1 MKNNAYGFALI
12 LLSIFTL
19 ASAENSLST
28 IKISKDDNGAF
39 DALPSDLV
47 KGAEEAYGVNK
58 KGLEALEKGNLD
70 SAMALFS
77 RASSML
83 PVYVD
88 ADNNKG
94 VVHFR
99 LGNIP
104 TAKIIWKSV
113 VAKDPTYAVAYYN
126 LGVIDF
132 YDKDYEAA
140 SMYFTKALALN
151 KKLVEALVM
160 LGRCDLGL
168 NKKKEASSYFKQAY
182 ALDKSSADVG
192 LYAAFGLI
200 SAGDTAQAESVLVKL
215 KRNAEALKML
225 GQIESSK
232 GNYAA
237 AATYFSEAI
246 SGGALPDLLLEL
258 AWAQIDAKKFK
269 EALSNVKSYSA
280 KVKDPAAD
288 AFLIGGIAAKE
299 LGDLAASTA
308 YFEKGVALYSA
319 DPILRFNLGQIY
331 FLKKQYDKA
340 ESTWKTLSDTA
351 ADPALYYMKA
361 LSAKQRGDLSL
372 AEELIKSA
380 LKLDARAEYLDLL
393 GVILYARGRKDE
405 AVAQFKKALALD
417 PELRSAQLDLA
428 LCSESAEGLE
438 SAAQSMEAQYAACTD
453 QCADKAL
460 QLSIVYYHQS
470 KLDKA
475 TQVLEKLP
483 DGKKDLRIL
492 RHLALYLRQ
501 AREWDKAIAVLE
513 KARQDFVL
521 DAQSESELADDY
533 LTAGH
538 FAKAVEALKGVLSK
552 SDENPW
558 RSYYQLGYAYFQQ
571 NDLDNASK
579 NFQLSIKSK
588 PDNPAS
594 EGLLALVYNMQGNS
608 LMARTLWEKNLHSD
622 PSNPVIH
629 INLGLSLEKEARFE
643 EALDHYNRARMLM
656 PGDNSIMIN
665 IANAYE
671 GLNRNVE
678 AMNAYGL
685 ALSSSKRNL
694 AAYDIFLLAQ
704 KTRDK
709 AKAREMFSIL
719 CAEFPSS
726 LYAKRAQAEM
736 FLSQGDTAKAIN
748 ALESLQEK
756 DPVDWYTMA
765 KIYTAEKEPAKAR
778 RCLDMLPKE
787 AFWDKAK
794 VDIDAERA
802 FASGDFSQAYNLLTN
817 LNDTSFAAQYN
828 LALAALQAKKYAEAL
843 SVAQALVQKA
853 KGKDRADL
861 CRLAGNACFGLK
873 QWKKSREWYEQLAA
887 MESKDPVVQYNCAV
901 ASYNLGE
908 IDAAWTYYQAALA
921 LNPALTNKDIENRY
935 AAVHRSGGT
944 DGSALI
950 DPMDSLYNEAVAL
963 QRGEKNDDAQALYKQ
978 ILDKTP
984 TYSRAWNNLGAIY
997 SAKGDL
1003 IDAKQCFLKS
1013 VEKVHDIPEA
1023 YANLVNVYIAL
1034 DSLGAARGWLLK
1046 GIGHNPD
1053 SDVLKDLDSQ
1063 VKSLARKT
1071 KK

>member
-1 MKNNAYGFALI
+1 MKNNAYGFALM
-12 LLSIFTL
+12 LLSIFAL
-19 ASAENSLST
+19 ASAENSMST
-28 IKISKDDNGAF
+28 IKISKDNNAAF

-140 SMYFTKALALN
+140 SMYFNKALALN

-269 EALSNVKSYSA
+269 DALANVKSYSS

-308 YFEKGVALYSA
+308 YFEKGAALYPA

-331 FLKKQYDKA
+331 FLEKQYDKA

-351 ADPALYYMKA
+351 SDPSLYYMKA
-361 LSAKQRGDLSL
+361 LSAKQRGDFAL

-380 LKLDARAEYLDLL
+380 LKLDARAEYLDFL
-393 GVILYARGRKDE
+393 GVVLYARGKKED
-405 AVAQFKKALALD
+405 AMAQFKKALAVD

-438 SAAQSMEAQYAACTD
+438 SAAQSMEAQYASCGD

-460 QLSIVYYHQS
+460 QLSIVYYHQG

-475 TQVLEKLP
+475 VQVLEKLP
-483 DGKKDLRIL
+483 DGKKDLHIL

-501 AREWDKAIAVLE
+501 AREWDKAVAVLE
-513 KARQDFVL
+513 KARRDFVL
-521 DAQSESELADDY
+521 DSQSEGELADDY
-533 LTAGH
+533 LMAGH
-538 FAKAVEALKGVLSK
+538 FAKAIEALKDVLSK
-552 SDENPW
+552 SEENPW

-588 PDNPAS
+588 SDNPAA

-608 LMARTLWEKNLHSD
+608 LMARTLWEKNLRAD

-629 INLGLSLEKEARFE
+629 INLGLSLEKESRFE
-643 EALDHYNRARMLM
+643 EALDHYNRAWMLM

-685 ALSSSKRNL
+685 AMSSSKRNL

-709 AKAREMFSIL
+709 AKAQEMFSIL

-736 FLSQGDTAKAIN
+736 FLLQGDTAKAIN

-756 DPVDWYTMA
+756 DPVDWYTLA
-765 KIYTAEKEPAKAR
+765 RIYTAKKDPAKAR
-778 RCLDMLPKE
+778 SCLDMLPKE

-794 VDIDAERA
+794 VDIDAQRA
-802 FASGDFSQAYNLLTN
+802 FTSGDFSQAYNLLAT
-817 LNDTSFAAQYN
+817 LDDTSFTAQYN
-828 LALAALQAKKYAEAL
+828 LALAALQAKKYSEAL
-843 SVAQALVQKA
+843 TVAQALVQKA

-873 QWKKSREWYEQLAA
+873 QWKKSREWYEQLVA

-908 IDAAWTYYQAALA
+908 IDASWTYYQAALA
-921 LNPALTNKDIENRY
+921 LNPAMTNKDIENRY
-935 AAVHRSGGT
+935 ASIHHIDQPGSGG
-944 DGSALI
+944 GSI

-963 QRGEKNDDAQALYKQ
+963 QRSEKNDDAQEIYKR
-978 ILDKTP
+978 ILDKSP
-984 TYSRAWNNLGAIY
+984 SYSRAWNNLGAIY

-1003 IDAKQCFLKS
+1003 KGAEGCFLKS

-1053 SDVLKDLDSQ
+1053 SEALKDLDSQ
-1063 VKSLARKT
+1063 IKSLTRKT
-1071 KK
+1071 K